1 MIENGACACVRVLL
15 KKATSVG
22 DGRPNSRKALS
33 LKKASSAGPAT
44 ALSGLNQPQLPNK
57 QTQAPKWPCRRARC
71 PYTQPRHAAAT
82 ARCQRRRRGARG
94 SREKTRIGRRGSPLR
109 STGALPP
116 PPNRSPSTLLPLRL
130 SHHRASHRDAPV
142 STRKTERRA
151 RDAREKTSA

>member
-1 MIENGACACVRVLL
+1 MLYCPVYKSIRNRAFFAGGTRGGTGAPGL
-15 KKATSVG
+15 G
-22 DGRPNSRKALS
+22 
-33 LKKASSAGPAT
+33 SAGPVT

-71 PYTQPRHAAAT
+71 PYPAAT
-82 ARCQRRRRGARG
+82 RSCHRPLSEKAPRRAGIERKTRLGRRR
-94 SREKTRIGRRGSPLR
+94 SPLR
-109 STGALPP
+109 SIGALPP
-116 PPNRSPSTLLPLRL
+116 PRDRSPSALLPLRL